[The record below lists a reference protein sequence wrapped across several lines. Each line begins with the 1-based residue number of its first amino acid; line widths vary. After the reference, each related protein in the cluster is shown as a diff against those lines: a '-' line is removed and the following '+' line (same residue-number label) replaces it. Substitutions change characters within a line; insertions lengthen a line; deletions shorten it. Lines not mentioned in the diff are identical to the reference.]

1 MKSTFIAA
9 MLALTFAATAGF
21 AQTAPPAAPPG
32 PDLED
37 LAARLQD
44 AQDKIADLEKRL
56 DTVEQRLGESYRP
69 PSPFDTIERRLD
81 DLEKDVDDLKGR

>member
-1 MKSTFIAA
+1 MKSIFIAA
-9 MLALTFAATAGF
+9 MLALTFAATAGL
-21 AQTAPPAAPPG
+21 AQTAPPAASA
-32 PDLED
+32 DTED